1 MPQMTNEQ
9 IIDICL
15 SSEWRFFKND
25 PNSLMLYIEGMLSI
39 QYALNDQFA
48 NDLILDIEFC
58 YQIIADM

>member
-1 MPQMTNEQ
+1 MLQMTNEQ

-15 SSEWRFFKND
+15 SSEWKFYRNNS
-25 PNSLMLYIEGMLSI
+25 NSLMLFIEGMLAI
-39 QYALNDQFA
+39 QYALNNQFA